1 MAIYMYISFSFRLTC
16 PLTQTH
22 ETAAFLFFFLC
33 NIIKCPIK
41 RNWEQLYINA
51 EKRDA
56 FSVMLSLFALDD
68 FYISETNLV
77 LFLKG
82 T

>member
-1 MAIYMYISFSFRLTC
+1 MYISFSFRLTC